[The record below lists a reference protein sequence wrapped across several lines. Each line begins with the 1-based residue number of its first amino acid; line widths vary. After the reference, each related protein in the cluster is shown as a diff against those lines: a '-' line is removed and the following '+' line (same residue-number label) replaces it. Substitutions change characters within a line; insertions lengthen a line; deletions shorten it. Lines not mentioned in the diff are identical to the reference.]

1 MKKYKITLTEEQMAV
16 TQDAL
21 EEFFRLRYR
30 QSFDFADDIASQYT
44 DLSPENPNH
53 EKIYDQYI
61 ERRDA
66 IMEVMK
72 AVFAIAYGNSYL
84 YESKPKNCK
93 EAETIWD
100 AIRTVRGLNHWEKA
114 FQSGDEPIPEIEVI
128 DDGSNE

>member
-1 MKKYKITLTEEQMAV
+1 MRKYKITLTEEQMAV

-30 QSFDFADDIASQYT
+30 QATDFADDIASQYT
-44 DLSPENPNH
+44 DLSPDNPDH
-53 EKIYDQYI
+53 KRIFERCID
-61 ERRDA
+61 RRDA

-72 AVFAIAYGNSYL
+72 AVFAIAYGNSYM
-84 YESKPKNCK
+84 YETKPKRCE

-114 FQSGDEPIPEIEVI
+114 FQSGEEPIPEIEVI
-128 DDGSNE
+128 EDDKSR

>member
-30 QSFDFADDIASQYT
+30 QAIDFADDIASQYT
-44 DLSPENPNH
+44 DLSPDNPDH
-53 EKIYDQYI
+53 ERIFERYI
-61 ERRDA
+61 DRRDA

-72 AVFAIAYGNSYL
+72 AVFAIAYGNAYL
-84 YESKPKNCK
+84 YETKPIRCA

-114 FQSGDEPIPEIEVI
+114 FQSGGEPIPEIEVI
-128 DDGSNE
+128 EDESDE

>member
-16 TQDAL
+16 AQDAL

-30 QSFDFADDIASQYT
+30 QTTDFADDIASQYT
-44 DLSPENPNH
+44 DLSSDNPDH
-53 EKIYDQYI
+53 KRIFERYI
-61 ERRDA
+61 DRRDA

-84 YESKPKNCK
+84 YETKPKRCE

-128 DDGSNE
+128 EDDKSR

>member
-1 MKKYKITLTEEQMAV
+1 MPKKYKITLTEEQMAV

-21 EEFFRLRYR
+21 NEFFRLRYR
-30 QSFDFADDIASQYT
+30 QSIDFANDIAGQYV

-53 EKIYDQYI
+53 KKIFDQYI

-72 AVFAIAYGNSYL
+72 AVFAIAYGNVYH
-84 YESKPKNCK
+84 ESKPKHCK

-100 AIRTVRGLNHWEKA
+100 AIRTVRGLNRWEKA
-114 FQSGDEPIPEIEVI
+114 YQSGGEPIPEIEVI
-128 DDGSNE
+128 EDDQS